1 MDSHAVGQVRR
12 STHLI
17 YEDRLRLYV
26 GFYAG
31 LLRGW
36 CLLHIRYCK
45 ESDLHLTFSRHT
57 YPEPLYGQDFKHET
71 KH

>member
-1 MDSHAVGQVRR
+1 MKRVFNGQTVKTDSGLIISKKKRYMTVMDSHAVGTVRR

-36 CLLHIRYCK
+36 RLLHIRYC
-45 ESDLHLTFSRHT
+45 
-57 YPEPLYGQDFKHET
+57 
-71 KH
+71 